1 MGNLPPEGTL
11 PYRAISQQ
19 LQPAMGIGLH
29 DHPVI
34 PPTAPLAEAEGVM
47 YTAEDLPLC
56 WK

>member
-19 LQPAMGIGLH
+19 LQPAMGISLH
-29 DHPVI
+29 DHLVI
-34 PPTAPLAEAEGVM
+34 PPIAPLAEAEGVM